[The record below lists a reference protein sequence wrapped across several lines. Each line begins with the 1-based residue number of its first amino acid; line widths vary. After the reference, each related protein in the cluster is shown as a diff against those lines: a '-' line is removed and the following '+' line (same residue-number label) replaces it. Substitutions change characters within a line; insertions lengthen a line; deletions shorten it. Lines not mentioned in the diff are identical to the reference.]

1 MLYLENLCL
10 SIVIYWNMSQGLRVA
25 RGYELKAWKYEFKLK
40 STRSDPRVT
49 RVQIDQD
56 QKVQDLEVLVRIHKL
71 QVWMQNHE
79 LRVQIH

>member
-49 RVQIDQD
+49 RVQID
-56 QKVQDLEVLVRIHKL
+56 KSKISRCWLEFTNYKFECKI
-71 QVWMQNHE
+71 MS
-79 LRVQIH
+79 